1 MPATVIVGLQ
11 WGDEGKGKTTDFL
24 AEQVDC
30 VVRYQ
35 GGDNAG
41 HTVVL
46 GDEVFKLHLVPSGI
60 LYPHI
65 VPIIANGVVVNPA
78 TLLRELDGLAERGID
93 VSRLRVSRNAHVILP
108 YHVALDSAMEARL
121 ASAAVGTTHRGIGP
135 AYADRAWRTGIRMED
150 LLDTET
156 LRGKL
161 QRVLPD
167 RNVILREAYG
177 AQTFDLDELVE
188 LGSGWGDRLRDRI
201 VDTTDLVQQALARGD
216 YLLFEGAQGTLLDLD
231 HGSYPYVTSSN
242 PIAGGA
248 CTGGGIGPLQVDE
261 VIGVAKAYSTRVGAG
276 PFPTELED
284 AIGEGIATRGREVGT
299 TTGRRRRVGWFD
311 ALPARFAVEIN
322 SVSSIML
329 NKIDILSGLEEVRVC
344 VGYDIDGER
353 VERWP
358 ASADALARAIPIY
371 ETHRGWQASI
381 HDARSLG
388 DLPDEARLYVT
399 RLEELLDV
407 PIHLV
412 SVGPERSQTI
422 VRSVRPHPVARHRR

>member
-1 MPATVIVGLQ
+1 
-11 WGDEGKGKTTDFL
+11 
-24 AEQVDC
+24 
-30 VVRYQ
+30 
-35 GGDNAG
+35 
-41 HTVVL
+41 
-46 GDEVFKLHLVPSGI
+46 
-60 LYPHI
+60 
-65 VPIIANGVVVNPA
+65 
-78 TLLRELDGLAERGID
+78 
-93 VSRLRVSRNAHVILP
+93 
-108 YHVALDSAMEARL
+108 MEARL

-150 LLDTET
+150 LLDTEI

-216 YLLFEGAQGTLLDLD
+216 HLLFEGAQGTLLDLD

-329 NKIDILSGLEEVRVC
+329 NKIDILSGLDEVRVC

-371 ETHRGWQASI
+371 ETHRGRQASI